1 MNKSILIGRLTK
13 DPELRYNDKNKAIT
27 SFTVAVHR
35 PYKNENG
42 EYDADFILCK
52 SFGARAET
60 IGKFCRKGDLVGI
73 EGSIRTGSYEKDGQ
87 KMYSTEIMVENV
99 HFLTP
104 NTNTPTNDKTS
115 QNKAKNNVK
124 QETSEEIY
132 ADFGDSI
139 EISDEDIAF

>member
-1 MNKSILIGRLTK
+1 
-13 DPELRYNDKNKAIT
+13 
-27 SFTVAVHR
+27 
-35 PYKNENG
+35 
-42 EYDADFILCK
+42 LCK
-52 SFGARAET
+52 AFKKRGET
-60 IGKFCRKGDLVGI
+60 INQYCKKGDLIGV
-73 EGSIRTGSYEKDGQ
+73 EGSIRTGSYEKEDGT
-87 KMYSTEIMVENV
+87 KAYTSEIMVENV